1 MTEHFSPKS
10 QRSLPLTLHRAL
22 SKVKGKSLHSFCL
35 VTCYKGGVSS
45 KGPEA
50 TSTPLSICP
59 DLLEPLPCSCILAG
73 GPLPPPPPSPVPTAS
88 QGLGRHP
95 LLGGGVWWGSL
106 KLGLSLCTPSQLRWF
121 LRVWGPFGSQGGVG
135 GVLWRTGPASRDAS
149 PLGTSLFLTA
159 SHSPNQKAHQGRRS
173 PAW

>member
-22 SKVKGKSLHSFCL
+22 SKVKGKSLRSFCL

-59 DLLEPLPCSCILAG
+59 DLLKPLPCSCILAG
-73 GPLPPPPPSPVPTAS
+73 GPLPPPPPSLVPTAP

-106 KLGLSLCTPSQLRWF
+106 KLGLSLCTPSQVRGF

-149 PLGTSLFLTA
+149 PLGTYLFLTA